1 MSNNDFSLEQRIQQL
16 EDIEAIKKLKARY
29 FHACDQKQID
39 VIRECF
45 VEGDCVIDY
54 GAVGVFKNREGLIE
68 LFSEKACH
76 DYIID
81 MHHGQ
86 NPQISVMSDTV
97 AVAAWDLFFFQINT
111 QDNTLTQLA
120 GFYEDRFVKTDQG
133 WRIGSTKFN
142 ATSTLISQLDEGL
155 PKVVAALN
163 PQNLVVA

>member
-1 MSNNDFSLEQRIQQL
+1 MTLEQRIQTL

-29 FHACDQKQID
+29 FHACDQKQLD

-68 LFSEKACH
+68 LFSEKACV
-76 DYIID
+76 DSVID

-86 NPQISVMSDTV
+86 NPQITVMNDTV

-111 QDNTLTQLA
+111 ELNTLMQLG
-120 GFYEDRFVKTDQG
+120 GFYEDKFKKTDQG
-133 WRIGSTKFN
+133 WRIEETKFN
-142 ATSTLISQLDEGL
+142 VTSTLVSELEDGF
-155 PKVVAALN
+155 PKVVAAMN
-163 PQNLVVA
+163 PQLLELK